1 MFDIGFLELLVVA
14 VTALLVL
21 GPERLPSVVRQLAQ
35 WLAKSR
41 HFANQL
47 KDEFEREANLG
58 EMRASLE
65 KQKREFEAQLKTYEK
80 ELEELNPKAPLI
92 NPAESKLE
100 EIQSGVKKND

>member
-21 GPERLPSVVRQLAQ
+21 GPERLPVVVRQVAQ
-35 WLAKSR
+35 WLARSR

-65 KQKREFEAQLKTYEK
+65 KQKNEFEAQLKAYQR
-80 ELEELNPKAPLI
+80 ELEELNPDQ
-92 NPAESKLE
+92 PASKSLKTDLE
-100 EIQSGVKKND
+100 KNQSGVEKND